1 MIKLKNKK
9 TIACQTVVL
18 AALIILIALVL
29 IPFWLMIV
37 KSFKSFMQEV
47 DAPLALTFPIAW
59 ENY

>member
-47 DAPLALTFPIAW
+47 DAPSP
-59 ENY
+59 